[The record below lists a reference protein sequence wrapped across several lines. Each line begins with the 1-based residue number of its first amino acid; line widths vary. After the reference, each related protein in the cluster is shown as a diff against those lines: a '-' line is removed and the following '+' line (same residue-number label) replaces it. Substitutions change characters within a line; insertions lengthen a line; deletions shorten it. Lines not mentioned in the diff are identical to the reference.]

1 MKRWNRVLSIALGLL
16 LVFGV
21 CAKYE
26 TVTYA
31 SELTNDSIKEKEA
44 EINRAKEE
52 KKALQSGLTDVQA
65 LKKQLEASKAELA
78 GYVEELDANLTNIQE
93 KINELKEMITQKE
106 EEIEQK
112 GIELEEAISV
122 QQQQYEAMKTRI
134 KFMYEKGD
142 TMYLELILGSESFGD
157 MLNKA
162 EYIEKLSA

>member
-112 GIELEEAISV
+112 GI
-122 QQQQYEAMKTRI
+122 
-134 KFMYEKGD
+134 
-142 TMYLELILGSESFGD
+142 
-157 MLNKA
+157 
-162 EYIEKLSA
+162 